1 MVRAFILIL
10 ALLEVALGAFAL
22 VATVL
27 FVAAH
32 PAGLSVLPLPVLAMT
47 VLLLAASAALFVR
60 RPWSYYA
67 HIVIIVLLGVLFAL
81 SGGALLG
88 MDAGTGGAAGRRSC
102 HRTHGGVSGAASAPP
117 FWTMNNS
124 SQASR
129 SSTACSSEGSGATN
143 SRS

>member
-10 ALLEVALGAFAL
+10 AVLEVALGAFAL

-27 FVAAH
+27 LVTSH
-32 PAGLSVLPLPVLAMT
+32 PAGLNVLPLPVMTMT

-67 HIVIIVLLGVLFAL
+67 HIAIIVLLGVIFAL

-88 MDAGTGGAAGRRSC
+88 MDAGQAALLAGVIVIALTAAFLARPVRR
-102 HRTHGGVSGAASAPP
+102 HFGLGEIGVS
-117 FWTMNNS
+117 
-124 SQASR
+124 
-129 SSTACSSEGSGATN
+129 
-143 SRS
+143 